1 MKKFQKINNLLFD
14 IFDPKIDVYDVII
27 GVCTP
32 KFDFLRKQ
40 TFQRVV
46 DFILKWKVILCSFQE
61 KSVLGVMTSFM
72 TS

>member
-1 MKKFQKINNLLFD
+1 MSFEKSEKISKNQKKINNLLFD

-40 TFQRVV
+40 AFQRVV
-46 DFILKWKVILCSFQE
+46 DFILKWKVILCSF
-61 KSVLGVMTSFM
+61 
-72 TS
+72 